1 MPTRALRTRSIRR
14 VKVRTPSG
22 RTAVHYEPERPNP
35 RRCGSC
41 GRPIAG
47 VPRDDVRPVPK
58 SQKRVSRYHG
68 GNVCHEC
75 LERRIEEAVV
85 AEWGSEVTGST

>member
-35 RRCGSC
+35 R
-41 GRPIAG
+41 
-47 VPRDDVRPVPK
+47 
-58 SQKRVSRYHG
+58 
-68 GNVCHEC
+68 
-75 LERRIEEAVV
+75 
-85 AEWGSEVTGST
+85 